1 MVKTKSMRK
10 FNLWILSAILF
21 CGLTLTACSSASED
35 NPVSPTQKEVDKNA
49 DVDEFYKVAAVAG
62 DPAVVAALNSIPN
75 VTDVKPFMTE
85 AAGLAYYFNY
95 KNYISHDNP
104 SLGTYK
110 QQVVL
115 VYSRADD
122 PVVLHTEGY
131 TLSGIQSGEGNKN
144 RLDKMDFPTFLYTL
158 SKDYADYNNKFNVNC
173 VAVEYRYHGF
183 SLPEGNTDKFTYLNA
198 KEHSADLHA
207 IVTDLKKYLFNKDN
221 KWLSTGVSKS
231 GMTTY
236 QYAYYYPNDVD
247 AYFPFVAPLPLQLFD
262 MRIGDYI
269 IKSSV
274 KDKLADLKRV
284 FQKLANDEAIMAATV
299 DSILKRDN
307 ETSKFSEYKGDD
319 RDTIIYN
326 TISTCM
332 YKLFGKQSYGDYDTW
347 TALIPSENASPAT
360 YAEFFMIDEND
371 DRIKRK
377 TSATRTTLVKRE
389 DPFVAQISVDQGNLA
404 YNFEWFREDGLSLVN
419 ANVKKMIVD
428 EETRKKNSD
437 AIDLQVKIKEWLT
450 TTTCKMMFIY
460 GEDDPWTGAAI
471 DDPTNPNVQK
481 VMVPHGTHN
490 DYMNLWNIYQGGQDV
505 ADKVN
510 AAAKQALG
518 IQ

>member
-1 MVKTKSMRK
+1 MKKVLFGM
-10 FNLWILSAILF
+10 LSAILF
-21 CGLTLTACSSASED
+21 SGLMLTSCYSGGEVGIED
-35 NPVSPTQKEVDKNA
+35 NPVSPTTKDDKKA
-49 DVDEFYKVAAVAG
+49 DVDEFYKVKAVAG
-62 DPAVVAALNSIPN
+62 DPAVVAALKSIPN
-75 VTDVKPFMTE
+75 VTDIKPFMTE
-85 AAGLAYYFNY
+85 QAGLAYYFNY
-95 KNYISHDNP
+95 KNYISHENP

-115 VYSRADD
+115 VYSKAED
-122 PVVLHTEGY
+122 PVILHTEGY
-131 TLSGIQSGEGNKN
+131 TLTGVLSGQGNKN
-144 RLDKMDFPTFLYTL
+144 RLDKMYFPTFLYTL
-158 SKDYADYNNKFNVNC
+158 SKDYADDNNKFNVNC

-247 AYFPFVAPLPLQLFD
+247 AYFPFVAPLPLQNHD
-262 MRIGDYI
+262 MRIGTYM

-284 FQKLANDEAIMAATV
+284 FQKLANDEAIMAATT
-299 DSILKRDN
+299 DSIMKREN
-307 ETSKFSEYKGDD
+307 ETSKFSDYKGDD
-319 RDTIIYN
+319 RDSVIFN
-326 TISTCM
+326 TIGTCLS
-332 YKLFGKQSYGDYDTW
+332 KLFGKQSYGDYDTW

-360 YAEFFMIDEND
+360 YADFFMIDEDD

-377 TSATRTTLVKRE
+377 TSGTRAALVKRK
-389 DPFVAQISVDQGNLA
+389 DPFAVQVPVDQGNLA
-404 YNFEWFREDGLSLVN
+404 YDYEWFKEDGLKLIN
-419 ANVKKMIVD
+419 AKVKKLIEAD
-428 EETRKKNSD
+428 ETENKKSE
-437 AIDLQVKIKEWLT
+437 AIDLQVKIKDWLT
-450 TTTCKMMFIY
+450 TTNCKMMFIY

-481 VMVPHGTHN
+481 VIVPHGTHN
-490 DYMNLWNIYQGGQDV
+490 DYVNQWNIYQGGQAV

>member
-1 MVKTKSMRK
+1 MKKLNSWMQ
-10 FNLWILSAILF
+10 SAILF
-21 CGLTLTACSSASED
+21 SGLLLTSCYSGGEVGIED
-35 NPVSPTQKEVDKNA
+35 NPVSPTTKDDKKA
-49 DVDEFYKVAAVAG
+49 DVDEFYKVKAEAG
-62 DPAVVAALNSIPN
+62 DPAVVAALKSIPN
-75 VTDVKPFMTE
+75 VTDIKPFMTE
-85 AAGLAYYFNY
+85 EAGLAYYFNY
-95 KNYISHDNP
+95 KNYISHENP

-115 VYSRADD
+115 VYSKAED
-122 PVVLHTEGY
+122 PVILHTEGY
-131 TLSGIQSGEGNKN
+131 TLSGVQSGQGNKN
-144 RLDKMDFPTFLYTL
+144 RLDEMRFPTFLYTL
-158 SKDYADYNNKFNVNC
+158 SKDYADDNDKFNVNC

-231 GMTTY
+231 GMATY

-247 AYFPFVAPLPLQLFD
+247 AYFPFVAPLPLQYHD
-262 MRIGDYI
+262 MRIGTYM

-284 FQKLANDEAIMAATV
+284 FQKLASDEAIMAATT
-299 DSILKRDN
+299 DSILKREN
-307 ETSKFSEYKGDD
+307 ETSKFSDYEGDD
-319 RDTIIYN
+319 RDTVIFN
-326 TISTCM
+326 TIATCM

-360 YAEFFMIDEND
+360 YADFFMIDEDD
-371 DRIKRK
+371 DRIIRK
-377 TSATRTTLVKRE
+377 TSGTRAALVKRK
-389 DPFVAQISVDQGNLA
+389 DPYEVQVPVDLGNLA
-404 YNFEWFREDGLSLVN
+404 HDYEWFKEDGLSLIN
-419 ANVKKMIVD
+419 GKVKKLIED
-428 EETRKKNSD
+428 NETENKKSK
-437 AIDLQVKIKEWLT
+437 AIDLQVKIKDWLT
-450 TTTCKMMFIY
+450 TTNCKMMFIY

-481 VMVPHGTHN
+481 VIVPHGTHN
-490 DYMNLWNIYQGGQDV
+490 DYINKWNIYQGAQAV

>member
-1 MVKTKSMRK
+1 M
-10 FNLWILSAILF
+10 
-21 CGLTLTACSSASED
+21 
-35 NPVSPTQKEVDKNA
+35 DKNA

-207 IVTDLKKYLFNKDN
+207 IVTDLKKYLFKPRRCRLDCSVAADPSQSPRDCHHGRGNHRGK
-221 KWLSTGVSKS
+221 
-231 GMTTY
+231 
-236 QYAYYYPNDVD
+236 ACYPW
-247 AYFPFVAPLPLQLFD
+247 
-262 MRIGDYI
+262 
-269 IKSSV
+269 
-274 KDKLADLKRV
+274 
-284 FQKLANDEAIMAATV
+284 AI
-299 DSILKRDN
+299 RW
-307 ETSKFSEYKGDD
+307 
-319 RDTIIYN
+319 R
-326 TISTCM
+326 
-332 YKLFGKQSYGDYDTW
+332 
-347 TALIPSENASPAT
+347 PPAGCC
-360 YAEFFMIDEND
+360 
-371 DRIKRK
+371 
-377 TSATRTTLVKRE
+377 
-389 DPFVAQISVDQGNLA
+389 Q
-404 YNFEWFREDGLSLVN
+404 
-419 ANVKKMIVD
+419 
-428 EETRKKNSD
+428 
-437 AIDLQVKIKEWLT
+437 
-450 TTTCKMMFIY
+450 
-460 GEDDPWTGAAI
+460 
-471 DDPTNPNVQK
+471 
-481 VMVPHGTHN
+481 
-490 DYMNLWNIYQGGQDV
+490 
-505 ADKVN
+505 
-510 AAAKQALG
+510 
-518 IQ
+518 

>member
-1 MVKTKSMRK
+1 MKQKG
-10 FNLWILSAILF
+10 LF
-21 CGLTLTACSSASED
+21 SIFIIVLMAMIVASCSQEDYPLTPTPEPEEMSS
-35 NPVSPTQKEVDKNA
+35 KE
-49 DVDEFYKVAAVAG
+49 DVDEFYKVAAVEG
-62 DPAVVAALNSIPN
+62 DPIVVAALKSIPN
-75 VTDVKPFMTE
+75 VSDVKPFMNE
-85 AAGLAYYFNY
+85 NAGLAYYFNY
-95 KNYISHDNP
+95 NNYISHDNP

-115 VYSRADD
+115 VYSRAED

-131 TLSGIQSGEGNKN
+131 TLSGIQSGQGNKN
-144 RLDKMDFPTFLYTL
+144 RLDKMYFPTFLYTL
-158 SKDYADYNNKFNVNC
+158 SKDFLYYNNKFNVNC

-183 SLPEGNTDKFTYLNA
+183 SLPEGNSNKFTYLNA

-247 AYFPFVAPLPLQLFD
+247 AYFPFVAPLPLQLYD
-262 MRIGDYI
+262 MRIGTYM

-299 DSILKRDN
+299 DSLLKRNN
-307 ETSKFSEYKGDD
+307 ETSKFSEFKGDD
-319 RDTIIYN
+319 RDTVIFN
-326 TISTCM
+326 TIATCL
-332 YKLFGKQSYGDYDTW
+332 YNLFGKQSYGDYDTW
-347 TALIPSENASPAT
+347 TALIPSEKASPAT

-371 DRIKRK
+371 DRIRRK
-377 TSATRTTLVKRE
+377 TSATRAALVPRE
-389 DPFVAQISVDQGNLA
+389 DPFEVQISVDQGNLA
-404 YNFEWFREDGLSLVN
+404 QDYEWFKEDGLSLIN
-419 ANVKKMIVD
+419 ANVKKMIEKD
-428 EETRKKNSD
+428 EAKRKNSE

-450 TTTCKMMFIY
+450 TTNCKMMFIY

-490 DYMNLWNIYQGGQDV
+490 DFINQWNIYEGGQAA

>member
-1 MVKTKSMRK
+1 MKKLNSWMQ
-10 FNLWILSAILF
+10 SAILF
-21 CGLTLTACSSASED
+21 SGLMLTSCYSGGEVGIED
-35 NPVSPTQKEVDKNA
+35 NPVSPTTKDDKKA
-49 DVDEFYKVAAVAG
+49 DVDEFYKVKAEAG
-62 DPAVVAALNSIPN
+62 DPAVVAALKSIPN
-75 VTDVKPFMTE
+75 VTDIKPFMTE
-85 AAGLAYYFNY
+85 EAGLAYYFNY
-95 KNYISHDNP
+95 KNYISHENP

-115 VYSRADD
+115 VYSKAED
-122 PVVLHTEGY
+122 PVILHTEGY
-131 TLSGIQSGEGNKN
+131 TLSGVQSGQGNKN
-144 RLDKMDFPTFLYTL
+144 RLDEMRFPTFLYTL
-158 SKDYADYNNKFNVNC
+158 SKDYADDNDKFNVNC

-183 SLPEGNTDKFTYLNA
+183 SLPEGNIDKFTYLNA

-231 GMTTY
+231 GMATY

-247 AYFPFVAPLPLQLFD
+247 AYFPFVAPLPLQYHD
-262 MRIGDYI
+262 MRIGTYM

-284 FQKLANDEAIMAATV
+284 FQKLASDEAIMAATT
-299 DSILKRDN
+299 DSILKREN
-307 ETSKFSEYKGDD
+307 ETSKFSDYEGDD
-319 RDTIIYN
+319 RDTVIFN
-326 TISTCM
+326 TIATCM

-360 YAEFFMIDEND
+360 YADFFMIDEDD
-371 DRIKRK
+371 DRIIRK
-377 TSATRTTLVKRE
+377 TSGTRAALVKRK
-389 DPFVAQISVDQGNLA
+389 DPYEVQVPVDLGNLA
-404 YNFEWFREDGLSLVN
+404 HDYEWFKEDGLSLIN
-419 ANVKKMIVD
+419 GKVKKLIED
-428 EETRKKNSD
+428 NETENKKSE
-437 AIDLQVKIKEWLT
+437 AIDLQVKIKDWLT
-450 TTTCKMMFIY
+450 TTNCKMMFIY

-481 VMVPHGTHN
+481 VIVPHGTHN
-490 DYMNLWNIYQGGQDV
+490 DYINKWNIYQGAQAV